1 MSIFHS
7 MQINASGLSLER
19 FKLDTI
25 STNIANVNTT
35 RTEDGEGPYIKQRVE
50 FEENFKQ
57 VNSAFSDDAVVKSAG
72 VQITGVDA
80 DEENVRIVFEPNHP
94 DADEEGYVVYP
105 NVDMA
110 DEMVEMMTAIR
121 TYDANVT
128 AINSS
133 KDMLKRALEIGRQG

>member
-7 MQINASGLSLER
+7 MKVNTSGLTLER

-35 RTEDGEGPYIKQRVE
+35 RTEGGEGPYLRQQVQ
-50 FEENFKQ
+50 FEEAMRQRLNPSTGDTQ
-57 VNSAFSDDAVVKSAG
+57 YTSAG
-72 VQITGVDA
+72 VRITGVET
-80 DEENVRIVFEPNHP
+80 DEENIRMVYEPDHP
-94 DADEEGYVVYP
+94 DADEAGYVAYP

-110 DEMVEMMTAIR
+110 DEMVDMMTTMR

-133 KDMLKRALEIGRQG
+133 KEMLQRALEIGRQ

>member
-1 MSIFHS
+1 MSIFNS
-7 MQINASGLSLER
+7 MQINASGLTLER

-35 RTEDGEGPYIKQRVE
+35 RREDGEGPYIKQTVE
-50 FEENFKQ
+50 FEENFNRA
-57 VNSAFSDDAVVKSAG
+57 NSQLANTPTVKSAG
-72 VQITGVDA
+72 VRITGVDA
-80 DEENVRIVFEPNHP
+80 DEENFRMAYEPNHP
-94 DADEEGYVVYP
+94 DADEDGYVAYP

-110 DEMVEMMTAIR
+110 DEMVDMMTAIR

-133 KDMLKRALEIGRQG
+133 KEMLKRALEIGRQ

>member
-1 MSIFHS
+1 MSIFNS
-7 MQINASGLSLER
+7 MQINASGLNLER

-35 RTEDGEGPYIKQRVE
+35 RKENGEGPYIKQQVL
-50 FEENFKQ
+50 FEENLRQ
-57 VNSAFSDDAVVKSAG
+57 VKSGFTGDISTKSQG
-72 VQITGVDA
+72 VRISGVEA
-80 DEENVRIVFEPNHP
+80 DEDNIRLVFEPGHP
-94 DADEEGYVVYP
+94 DANEEGYVAYP

-110 DEMVEMMTAIR
+110 DEMVDMMTAIR

-133 KDMLKRALEIGRQG
+133 KDMLKRAMEIGSK